1 MENRINADQVLHS
14 TMMSLGLERADHQVD
29 IEGERWGTVKARQ
42 NEEIQSELPKFA
54 KEQLK
59 EHIIEYVAKHLLDWE
74 IGVTGHLVAAGPKT
88 IAAALDTIEEGDQL
102 NDAVKREYALGAA
115 LMLCADV
122 LPEGYRAEICGEFFK
137 KGSVSPGGIAV
148 YETIRNQ
155 PGGAEIQKGFTG
167 NCQDG
172 QRYAL
177 EHRIADSG
185 ELHSTLRQNP
195 AFADRYEHDI
205 TFRMGVDSVLWAA
218 AHGAKSAIEQ
228 KLPELPQA
236 RLEVRG

>member
-14 TMMSLGLERADHQVD
+14 TMLSLGLERPDHQVD
-29 IEGERWGTVKARQ
+29 IEGELWGTVKARQ
-42 NEEIQSELPKFA
+42 NEEIQNELPKFVEGA
-54 KEQLK
+54 SAGAHHRARSQALAL
-59 EHIIEYVAKHLLDWE
+59 VE
-74 IGVTGHLVAAGPKT
+74 IGAPVHMVLAGALT
-88 IAAALDTIEEGDQL
+88 IAAARHTIKEGEEL

-137 KGSVSPGGIAV
+137 KGTVSPGGVAV

-155 PGGAEIQKGFTG
+155 PGGAEIQKGFIG

-218 AHGAKSAIEQ
+218 AHGATDAIEQ